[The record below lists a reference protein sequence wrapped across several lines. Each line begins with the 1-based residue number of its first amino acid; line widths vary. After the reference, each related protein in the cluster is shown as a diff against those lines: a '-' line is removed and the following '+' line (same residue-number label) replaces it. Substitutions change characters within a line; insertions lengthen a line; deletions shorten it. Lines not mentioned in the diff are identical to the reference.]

1 MSPDPLQPNEVDAL
15 LAPDPRTATA
25 DLLSLRD
32 AVTRMGEA
40 FQRLAAAAE
49 RLRNTRD
56 GSADRPPLQTD
67 VEVPRPPGPPPMAD
81 GPAPP
86 DPVD

>member
-1 MSPDPLQPNEVDAL
+1 MSTDPLPPNEVDAL

-40 FQRLAAAAE
+40 FQRLAAAAD
-49 RLRNTRD
+49 RLRSTRE

-67 VEVPRPPGPPPMAD
+67 VEVPRPPGLPPRAD
-81 GPAPP
+81 GPGEP
-86 DPVD
+86 DRAD

>member
-1 MSPDPLQPNEVDAL
+1 MSTDPLPPNEVDAL

-49 RLRNTRD
+49 RIRNTRD
-56 GSADRPPLQTD
+56 GSAGPRPVRSD
-67 VEVPRPPGPPPMAD
+67 VEVPRPPGAAPRAD
-81 GPAPP
+81 GPEQS
-86 DPVD
+86 DPAD